1 MSALHVTVKPV
12 RRRSRRVLPSIH
24 QSINPSIH
32 TFPMS
37 VPLPPVLVVDDE
49 KNMRLSLK
57 TVLSD
62 EGYSVRVLESAEEA
76 LHLLAHD
83 EFFMVITDARLGGMS
98 GYEFL
103 AKTRAQWPD
112 LPVLMITAYATAK
125 LAVEAIK
132 AGAIDYLA
140 KPFAPEELLHA
151 VARCVE
157 RYRLLQE
164 NASLRARTSETVR
177 LDQIVGECPKIREL
191 RQWIQTF
198 APTDARVLIL
208 GESGTGKELVAGALH
223 GLSQRSASSYV
234 RINCAAIPETLLE
247 SELFGHEKGAFTG
260 ALKQKPGRVEEADG
274 GTIFLD
280 EIADMSR
287 PLQAKLLRFLED
299 GTFTRVGG
307 TQELRVNVRLIAA
320 TNRDIIKA
328 IADDQFRE
336 DLFHRLNVV
345 QVRLPPLR
353 ERGEDVLL
361 LAEYFLRNFGL
372 SMNKITQTL
381 SRAARLKLMAHHWPG
396 NVREL
401 RNVIERAL
409 ILETGSEIQPAS
421 LPDFELEARLHKGGS
436 SKPAVNGTLDEIMAR
451 YEREVIAGLL
461 EQNHFSLAK
470 TADQLKISRHALRYR
485 MQRLNIAGGTENEEE
500 PAAPA
505 NKA

>member
-1 MSALHVTVKPV
+1 MSL
-12 RRRSRRVLPSIH
+12 
-24 QSINPSIH
+24 
-32 TFPMS
+32 
-37 VPLPPVLVVDDE
+37 PLPPVLVVDDE

-57 TVLSD
+57 KMLAD
-62 EGYSVRVLESAEEA
+62 EGYAVRVVDSAEEA
-76 LHLLAHD
+76 LNLLAHED
-83 EFFMVITDARLGGMS
+83 FFMGITDARLGGMS
-98 GYEFL
+98 GYEL
-103 AKTRAQWPD
+103 LSRARTQWPD
-112 LPVLMITAYATAK
+112 LPMIMLTAYATPK

-151 VARCVE
+151 VARCAE
-157 RYRLLQE
+157 RHRLLQE
-164 NASLRARTSETVR
+164 NASLRARASEIFR
-177 LDQIVGECPKIREL
+177 LEQMVGECAKMREL
-191 RQWIQTF
+191 RQLIQTV
-198 APTDARVLIL
+198 APTDARVLVL

-223 GLSQRSASSYV
+223 TLSQRAQASYV

-260 ALKQKPGRVEEADG
+260 ALKQKPGRVEEADH

-328 IADDQFRE
+328 IAQDQFRE

-345 QVRLPPLR
+345 QLRLPPLR

-361 LAEYFLRNFGL
+361 LAEYFLKNFGV
-372 SMNKITQTL
+372 SMNKATRGL
-381 SRAARLKLMAHHWPG
+381 SHPARQKLVSHHWPG

-409 ILETGSEIQPAS
+409 ILETSREIQSAS
-421 LPDFELEARLHKGGS
+421 LPDFQLEAGLHKQAS
-436 SKPAVNGTLDEIMAR
+436 SKLVATGSLDEMMSQ
-451 YEREVIAGLL
+451 YERELVAAIL
-461 EQNHFSLAK
+461 EHNHYNLAK

-485 MQRLNIAGGTENEEE
+485 MQRLNIAESAGGEAE
-500 PAAPA
+500 PLASAE
-505 NKA
+505 KEHSS